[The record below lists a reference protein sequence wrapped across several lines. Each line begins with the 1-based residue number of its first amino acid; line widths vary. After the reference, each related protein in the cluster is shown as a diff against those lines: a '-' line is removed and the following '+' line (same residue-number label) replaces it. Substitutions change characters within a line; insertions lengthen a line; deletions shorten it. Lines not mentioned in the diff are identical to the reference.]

1 MNMTIPLPP
10 ENVVWSGTETFIDCK
25 YVYVRFEDHTV
36 SQFAP
41 PSIIQMMKDL
51 KDQHEHGLERTGHG
65 AYALLVN
72 PWVAE
77 QIKAYCNA
85 LMFGVT
91 KAGVHM
97 DEIRSRHWTPIRT
110 ADQSAIIR

>member
-1 MNMTIPLPP
+1 MTLTIPQAPD
-10 ENVVWSGTETFIDCK
+10 NVVWSGTETFLDCK
-25 YVYVRFEDHTV
+25 YVYVRFESHSV
-36 SQFAP
+36 AQGAP
-41 PSIIQMMKDL
+41 LEIIDMMVELNALHNK
-51 KDQHEHGLERTGHG
+51 GLRETGHG

-91 KAGVHM
+91 KGGSIM
-97 DEIRSRHWTPIRT
+97 DEVRSRNWTPIRT

>member
-1 MNMTIPLPP
+1 MSITIPAAPDNL
-10 ENVVWSGTETFIDCK
+10 VWNGTETFGDCK
-25 YVYVRFEDHTV
+25 YVYVRLESHAIAFGAHPKVVD
-36 SQFAP
+36 
-41 PSIIQMMKDL
+41 MMTEL
-51 KDQHEHGLERTGHG
+51 HGIHNKGLRETGHG

-77 QIKAYCNA
+77 QIKAHGNA

-91 KAGVHM
+91 RSGAVM
-97 DEIRSRHWTPIRT
+97 DEVRSRHWTPIRT